1 MGAATPE
8 ETWYASHSL
17 YSLSSWV
24 ARSRP
29 PLRRRR
35 PRKGGLERAPSRGG
49 AHLREYFEC
58 CTTRRSRLNVSEN
71 PAAALDLDLAV
82 TDRPRD
88 PAGRSDQQ
96 PVVDD
101 EVTLEAATDL
111 SLVDSCLLYTSP
123 SPRD

>member
-1 MGAATPE
+1 MGAATRE
-8 ETWYASHSL
+8 ETWYASLSL

-35 PRKGGLERAPSRGG
+35 RRKGGLERALSRGG
-49 AHLREYFEC
+49 AELREYFEC
-58 CTTRRSRLNVSEN
+58 CTTRRLRLNVSEDL
-71 PAAALDLDLAV
+71 AAALDLDLAV

-88 PAGRSDQQ
+88 PACRSDQQ

-101 EVTLEAATDL
+101 EVTLEAAADL
-111 SLVDSCLLYTSP
+111 SLVDGGGALE
-123 SPRD
+123 